1 MFSTLTDDRF
11 LEDFFEDPDSA
22 QLMTTPTVLLIT
34 SMSWGFTEALLVSH
48 LEWFFGILEADDEL
62 LSAVAFEHPDIIL
75 AAVLNEPALA
85 SYVTTAR
92 WSAHLRLGFDHAT
105 PSEKVGN
112 AAAVRCSAA
121 DDRSCRCLS
130 SVAPTTSGV
139 RSVAPPLTGEVVER
153 HRPTQPGPAWPR

>member
-1 MFSTLTDDRF
+1 
-11 LEDFFEDPDSA
+11 
-22 QLMTTPTVLLIT
+22 
-34 SMSWGFTEALLVSH
+34 MSWGFTEALLVSH

-105 PSEKVGN
+105 PSEKVGMRQLYG
-112 AAAVRCSAA
+112 AQLQMIGVA
-121 DDRSCRCLS
+121 D
-130 SVAPTTSGV
+130 A
-139 RSVAPPLTGEVVER
+139 
-153 HRPTQPGPAWPR
+153 